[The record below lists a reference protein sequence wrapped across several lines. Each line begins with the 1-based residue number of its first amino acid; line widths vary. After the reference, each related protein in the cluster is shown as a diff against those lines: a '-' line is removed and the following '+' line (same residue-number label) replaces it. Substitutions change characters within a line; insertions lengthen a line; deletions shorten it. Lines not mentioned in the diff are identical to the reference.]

1 MANGE
6 IMLVTGGA
14 GFIGGHLVD
23 ALLAR
28 GFGVRVLDC
37 LLHGG
42 KKPTWL
48 PSEVEFIKGDVRNKK
63 DWEKSLPGVTGVFHL
78 AGYMDFNPDYST
90 YIGTNAL
97 SVALLYEVIRENN
110 FPVKKVITASSQGVY
125 GEGKYVCPQH
135 GYFFALPRRQEDL
148 AAGRWEVRCPSC
160 GAECTNGFLREDD
173 EINPVN
179 LYGISKMSLENI
191 LFFLASETG
200 IPAVALRYSIVH
212 GSRQTFLHFYSGVLR
227 HFAVSAL
234 AGLPFQIHEDGQ
246 QKRDFVHVGDVVD
259 AHFVVWESDKADN
272 NVFNVGSGREEAVKN
287 LAETVAEVSG
297 VKFEADPNTKYR
309 IGTARH
315 SVSDIARLST
325 LGWQVQK
332 SLVDNVRDYLEWV
345 REFPEAKE
353 YLCKTIASKA
363 FSDRVKTA
371 KNI

>member
-1 MANGE
+1 MANNE

-28 GFGVRVLDC
+28 GFRVRVLDC

-48 PSEVEFIKGDVRNKK
+48 PAEVEFIKGDVRDKK
-63 DWEKSLPGVTGVFHL
+63 DWKKSLPGVVGVFHL

-97 SVALLYEVIRENN
+97 SVALLYEIIKENN

-125 GEGKYVCPQH
+125 GEGKYICPQH
-135 GYFFALPRRQEDL
+135 GSFLARSRREEDL
-148 AAGRWEVRCPSC
+148 VAGKWEVMCPNC
-160 GAECTNGFLREDD
+160 GAECNNGLLREDD
-173 EINPVN
+173 YINPVN

-212 GSRQTFLHFYSGVLR
+212 GPRQTFLHFYSGALR

-234 AGLPFQIHEDGQ
+234 AGLPFQIHEDGL
-246 QKRDFVHVGDVVD
+246 QKRDFIHVSDVVD
-259 AHFVVWESDKADN
+259 AHFAVWESDKANN
-272 NVFNVGSGREEAVKN
+272 NVFNVGSGREETVKN
-287 LAETVAEVSG
+287 LAETVADING
-297 VKFEADPNTKYR
+297 VKFETDINIKYR

-315 SVSDIARLST
+315 SVSDISRLLT
-325 LGWQVQK
+325 LGWKAQK
-332 SLVDNVRDYLEWV
+332 SLVDNVRDYMEWV

-353 YLCKTIASKA
+353 YLYKTITSKT
-363 FSDRVKTA
+363 FSNSIKTA